1 MAASEPA
8 GPPRKELSAF
18 FVVVNGQVESGEFPD
33 DDLYVRYGFS
43 FGPDWTVVDGIETGL
58 SQIARKAPGV
68 DQSVVWN
75 FPVDISFKST
85 NAHGW
90 PRMSISVYGVDGLG
104 RDVVRGYG
112 SVLIPP
118 FPGGYDR
125 YIHTYVP
132 VPSSL
137 WQRFVSWFTGTYA
150 EFYDSKFVAQGENR
164 EVTRVESTGVVK
176 VKFDVLTRGME
187 TLGYQPA
194 HRQVTH

>member
-75 FPVDISFKST
+75 FP
-85 NAHGW
+85 
-90 PRMSISVYGVDGLG
+90 
-104 RDVVRGYG
+104 
-112 SVLIPP
+112 
-118 FPGGYDR
+118 
-125 YIHTYVP
+125 
-132 VPSSL
+132 
-137 WQRFVSWFTGTYA
+137 
-150 EFYDSKFVAQGENR
+150 GENR

-194 HRQVTH
+194 HRQHGDDAGDLGVVGPGPERVRDERARGALRVRRRQVRRDERVQRL